1 MIAERKNATQTAGQD
16 PSKRADQCARKGRD
30 KHMGIA
36 DVISLLGGL
45 AFFLFGM
52 TLLGDGLKRVAGS
65 KLETILGRLTSNP
78 IKGVLLGAL
87 VTAVIQSS
95 SATTV
100 MVVGFVNAGIMQ
112 LSNAVG
118 IVMGAN
124 VGTTATGW
132 VLTLANV
139 EGEGG
144 ITSATVFAFIAF
156 IGIILYFF
164 CRKQT
169 QKNVGLILLAFSV
182 LMSGMQAM
190 SSAMDPLR
198 TNEAFLQFIS
208 AASHPVVS
216 LLIGLVVTAVIQS
229 SSASIGILQAL
240 SVTGAISYEVAVPM
254 VLGMCIGACVPV
266 LLSAIGANANGKR
279 TAVIYLYF
287 NIVGSVLFMIPFYL
301 LHAIFPMEFMA
312 TSATPFGI
320 AMFNT
325 IFKVAATLVQ
335 LPFTGLL
342 VKLAC
347 ATIREKSSE
356 EDDEEFE
363 ENLLDERFLDYPPL
377 ALEQSGRTVSRM
389 AAASFKNL
397 NRSMDLF
404 SAFNPE
410 KYEKIM
416 SRENAVDRYEDRLG
430 TYLFHLNTRGL
441 DEQQTLISSHYLHC
455 LTDLERISDHA
466 VNIAELAKEINDKK
480 LDFSGDGVSDLNRAV
495 NAVRE
500 IISLA
505 EQALSQEDM
514 AVARRVEPLEE
525 VISDVLEGLKLRH
538 IRRLQT
544 GNCTLEV
551 GFVFNDL
558 ITNFERVAAHC
569 SNVALAVLELGDIDL
584 QFHDYTRGVR
594 QGDEP
599 EFRRW
604 LVHYRE
610 KYLSGSAASASD

>member
-1 MIAERKNATQTAGQD
+1 
-16 PSKRADQCARKGRD
+16 
-30 KHMGIA
+30 MGIA
-36 DVISLLGGL
+36 DIVSLLGGL

-52 TLLGDGLKRVAGS
+52 TLLGDGLKKVAGS

-78 IKGVLLGAL
+78 VKGVLLGAL

-112 LSNAVG
+112 LRSAVG

-124 VGTTATGW
+124 IGTTATGW
-132 VLTLANV
+132 ILTLAGV
-139 EGEGG
+139 EGDGG
-144 ITSATVFAFIAF
+144 FSSATVFAAVAF
-156 IGIILYFF
+156 VGIILYFF
-164 CRKQT
+164 CRRQA

-190 SSAMDPLR
+190 SSAMDPLKD
-198 TNEAFLQFIS
+198 NEAFLNFIS
-208 AASHPVVS
+208 AASNPVVS
-216 LLIGLVVTAVIQS
+216 LIIGLIVTAVIQS

-240 SVTGAISYEVAVPM
+240 SVTGAISYEVAIPM

-266 LLSAIGANANGKR
+266 LLSAIGANPNGKR

-287 NIVGSVLFMIPFYL
+287 NIVGSVLFMVPFYL
-301 LHAIFPMEFMA
+301 LHAFVEMEFMA
-312 TSATPFGI
+312 GPADAFGI
-320 AMFNT
+320 AVFNT
-325 IFKVAATLVQ
+325 VFKVAATLVQ

-347 ATIREKSSE
+347 ATIKEERS
-356 EDDEEFE
+356 EDDEQFE

-377 ALEQSGRTVSRM
+377 ALEQSGRTVGRM
-389 AAASFKNL
+389 ASAAFKNL
-397 NRSMDLF
+397 NRSVDLL
-404 SAFNPE
+404 AEFNPE
-410 KYEKIM
+410 KYGKIM
-416 SRENAVDRYEDRLG
+416 SRENVVDKYEDRLG

-441 DEQQTLISSHYLHC
+441 NEQETLISSHYLHC

-466 VNIAELAKEINDKK
+466 VNLADLAQELQEKGIAFSPDG
-480 LDFSGDGVSDLNRAV
+480 LDDLNRAGE
-495 NAVRE
+495 AVRE
-500 IISLA
+500 IVSLA
-505 EQALSQEDM
+505 QRALEREDM
-514 AVARRVEPLEE
+514 AVARQVEPLEE
-525 VISDVLEGLKLRH
+525 VISTMLERMKLRH

-544 GNCTLEV
+544 GVCTLEV

-569 SNVALAVLELGDIDL
+569 SNVALAVLELRYSDL

-594 QGDEP
+594 QGDQP

-604 LVHYRE
+604 LAFYQD
-610 KYLSGSAASASD
+610 KYLTTAPGAPTTPLAG